1 MKEKTFL
8 TIVHSRNFAAEK
20 NQGRCDEEEELQEK
34 YFLCAIKKLLAQP
47 SLDKFQTCQMA
58 KNQRSIHHVEIQKM
72 NHFEKKKQTKHV
84 FQKSKRT

>member
-34 YFLCAIKKLLAQP
+34 YFFVRHQKIVGTTLLGQILDLSNGKKIKQ
-47 SLDKFQTCQMA
+47 
-58 KNQRSIHHVEIQKM
+58 I
-72 NHFEKKKQTKHV
+72 
-84 FQKSKRT
+84 